1 MSLPVAMSSL
11 MVWFVGLHDDDG
23 FCVVIEFLHLNGGIF
38 AAIAI
43 PDVVML
49 CGVSMEPRNFDE
61 VYEGIMFACGSSG
74 SNTGASGS
82 YATRDIAM
90 ACTLESVFF
99 GLKLCM

>member
-1 MSLPVAMSSL
+1 
-11 MVWFVGLHDDDG
+11 MVWFVGCHDDGD
-23 FCVVIEFLHLNGGIF
+23 FRVVVHLLHLNGGIF

-49 CGVSMEPRNFDE
+49 CGVLMEPRCFDE

-82 YATRDIAM
+82 YATRDIVR
-90 ACTLESVFF
+90 ACTLESVSF

>member
-1 MSLPVAMSSL
+1 
-11 MVWFVGLHDDDG
+11 MV
-23 FCVVIEFLHLNGGIF
+23 F
-38 AAIAI
+38 AAIAN

-49 CGVSMEPRNFDE
+49 CGVFMEPRNFDE